1 MIAMIPPESSPLSNF
16 RGALKPLALVIAGA
30 VLLVGGSLD
39 PMSEMQK
46 HLLPTI
52 EKNKGDSDGYRFKTK

>member
-1 MIAMIPPESSPLSNF
+1 MKPPRHLTT
-16 RGALKPLALVIAGA
+16 LALAIAGA
-30 VLLVGGSLD
+30 FLLVGGSID

-46 HLLPTI
+46 YLLPTI